1 MAVGGGDVLEWA
13 CGVWFCGENFGGGGV
28 EGGVC
33 GFSAGAGGAAGGGGN
48 GEGKG
53 LLVEEAGRVW
63 EHPGLV
69 KVSVPG
75 SKESL
80 EGTQGRRVIQVEVV
94 NPASDGEEEQETGYK
109 YGVREQEWPFKPGHE
124 VKVAESVTF
133 AEHWEKEYRRTVNAK
148 VVRKEKGVVEL
159 SLSSMLWQTVS
170 T

>member
-1 MAVGGGDVLEWA
+1 MS
-13 CGVWFCGENFGGGGV
+13 EN
-28 EGGVC
+28 
-33 GFSAGAGGAAGGGGN
+33 
-48 GEGKG
+48 
-53 LLVEEAGRVW
+53 
-63 EHPGLV
+63 PGLV
-69 KVSVPG
+69 EVSVPG

-80 EGTQGRRVIQVEVV
+80 EGRRVIQVEVV